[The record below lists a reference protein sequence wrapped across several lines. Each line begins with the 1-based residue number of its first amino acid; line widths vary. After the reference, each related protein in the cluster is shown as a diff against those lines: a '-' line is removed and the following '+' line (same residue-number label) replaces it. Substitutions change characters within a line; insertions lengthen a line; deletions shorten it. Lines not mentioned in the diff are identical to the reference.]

1 MGDNR
6 MKNKIFSI
14 IIGAV
19 VFSGCVLSQ
28 PAKVNFNH
36 QNEKNIKYNN
46 LYAECVDKNDSI
58 KLQQIINKKLKEKNI
73 YGDDLKLICEIM
85 NFDKGNRALRYF
97 VGFGAGKAKLET
109 KNELFDINGT
119 KISEFTLYSSV
130 SIGALGGN
138 AEELFDA
145 IANNTI
151 KHISTD
157 VLKIKK

>member
-1 MGDNR
+1 
-6 MKNKIFSI
+6 MKNKILLI

-19 VFSGCVLSQ
+19 AFSGCVLNQ
-28 PAKVNFNH
+28 PAKVNFSRENYT
-36 QNEKNIKYNN
+36 NVKYNN
-46 LYAECVDKNDSI
+46 FYAECVDKNDSK
-58 KLQQIINKKLKEKNI
+58 KLQEIINKKLKEKNI
-73 YGDDLKLICEIM
+73 YGNDLKLICEVM

-97 VGFGAGKAKLET
+97 VGFGAGKARLET
-109 KNELFDINGT
+109 QNELFDINGT

-151 KHISTD
+151 KHISAD